1 MEHGAH
7 GVITIDGG
15 DTDHC
20 LGDPRHK
27 PPSFCVDWQ
36 ICLPGYHHSSGG
48 VIGALGELEP
58 CRQVP
63 RVLSWGDRIDIPP
76 LSRRHAETRITPWLR
91 HGGVPIGRL
100 GFRQRERE
108 TPQSEKSRVLRADQ
122 NHKSYS
128 PGPWHSNRTTSP
140 LPGIFQNKK
149 ASLLG
154 QGYQG
159 NTAQTYKQPKVH
171 GQYSPNP
178 QTVKSGSFSYSSSSF
193 SRKAELY

>member
-108 TPQSEKSRVLRADQ
+108 RDSAEREVESFESRPESQIVLPWALAFQSNNQPFTRNFPKQKSLFTRAGV
-122 NHKSYS
+122 
-128 PGPWHSNRTTSP
+128 P
-140 LPGIFQNKK
+140 
-149 ASLLG
+149 
-154 QGYQG
+154 
-159 NTAQTYKQPKVH
+159 
-171 GQYSPNP
+171 GQYSPNL
-178 QTVKSGSFSYSSSSF
+178 QT
-193 SRKAELY
+193 AESTRAIQPKPTNGKKWFFFLFFFFFF